1 MNSLLFIPYFPIVFL
16 NYPPLLCGG
25 QNCVVHGRVI
35 YRKNPYAKKKLKIY
49 MLKGFVLKKLNMNN
63 NEICV

>member
-25 QNCVVHGRVI
+25 QKYVVHGHVI
-35 YRKNPYAKKKLKIY
+35 YPLCRKEAINL
-49 MLKGFVLKKLNMNN
+49 
-63 NEICV
+63 CVERNFFKETKYE